1 MSLFVWLDLSGNC
14 NEWYHSES
22 PKKTIQF
29 KQEVFFFFFFK
40 FYFRQYKEHGKLH
53 ETLSSLNRKTWMA
66 SVKCVIV

>member
-22 PKKTIQF
+22 QKKLSNLNKRF
-29 KQEVFFFFFFK
+29 FFFFFFK
-40 FYFRQYKEHGKLH
+40 FYFRQYKEHGKLP